1 MPATC
6 NNSLQFEK
14 HFVKVFHGIFAVFI
28 YFLNISAVRAT
39 GSTGKLKNI
48 FYRRT
53 EHYSAGGITDLYA
66 VTYAL

>member
-6 NNSLQFEK
+6 NNSLLFKK

-28 YFLNISAVRAT
+28 YFLNISAVCAT

-48 FYRRT
+48 FI
-53 EHYSAGGITDLYA
+53 AGLSTTVQAASL
-66 VTYAL
+66 VFMQ